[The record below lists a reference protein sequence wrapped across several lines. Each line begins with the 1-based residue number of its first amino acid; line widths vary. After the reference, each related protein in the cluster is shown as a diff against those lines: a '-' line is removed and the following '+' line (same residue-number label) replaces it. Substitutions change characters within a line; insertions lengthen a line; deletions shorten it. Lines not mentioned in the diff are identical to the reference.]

1 MEEAYVL
8 CDRIAIMDRGR
19 ILAQGTPEALLR
31 EHFQGVWLELPSG
44 SFAPEP
50 AFPWKVHRTEA
61 ALGIHTTDLTATLR
75 HLMEREVP
83 LDGMRIKSP
92 SLEDLFLE
100 LTGRELR
107 G

>member
-1 MEEAYVL
+1 V
-8 CDRIAIMDRGR
+8 
-19 ILAQGTPEALLR
+19 
-31 EHFQGVWLELPSG
+31 
-44 SFAPEP
+44 
-50 AFPWKVHRTEA
+50 
-61 ALGIHTTDLTATLR
+61 GIHTTDLTATLR

-83 LDGMRIKSP
+83 LEGMRVKSP